1 MEATDWQ
8 AYADAATVRDS
19 LMMDE
24 CKVNLM
30 KKDGTLDNKYIRLTD
45 PSTSP
50 VDTGIVKMT
59 CAIKHYYSLNRET
72 GGTVNKINISG
83 LFGTDATYQAW
94 YKATEELRKEQEV
107 QHKCLQDVLNR
118 L

>member
-1 MEATDWQ
+1 
-8 AYADAATVRDS
+8 
-19 LMMDE
+19 
-24 CKVNLM
+24 M
-30 KKDGTLDNKYIRLTD
+30 KKDGTLDDKYIRLTD

-83 LFGTDATYQAW
+83 LFGTDATYQA
-94 YKATEELRKEQEV
+94 
-107 QHKCLQDVLNR
+107 
-118 L
+118 